1 MQSFRATNDRTWR
14 RRPFRRP
21 GFQALFGAPDELEKF
36 RRAVG
41 EIIVELDR
49 QLISSTLRSQ
59 PSLLGETKDEGLI

>member
-1 MQSFRATNDRTWR
+1 
-14 RRPFRRP
+14 
-21 GFQALFGAPDELEKF
+21 LEKF